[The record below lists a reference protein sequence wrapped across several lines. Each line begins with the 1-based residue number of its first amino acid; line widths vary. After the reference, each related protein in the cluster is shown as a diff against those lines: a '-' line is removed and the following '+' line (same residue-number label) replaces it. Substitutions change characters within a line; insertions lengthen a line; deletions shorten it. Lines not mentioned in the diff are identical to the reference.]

1 MKNNDPF
8 IQAFVVFNSEDDPIL
23 NASQKRLKAKTATLE
38 TDFVL
43 IEGKE
48 VKDGV
53 EISETPT
60 KKIFR
65 GKLPNKKPAVCEHNR
80 VGYRDLERIINRS
93 MLVISRL
100 AKVMVEMEDK
110 FSQTSETVE
119 YLTETFEDK
128 ERNYLEAIDRLKR
141 RVIQLGGPDY
151 DKPPV
156 RRDN

>member
-60 KKIFR
+60 KKI
-65 GKLPNKKPAVCEHNR
+65 
-80 VGYRDLERIINRS
+80 
-93 MLVISRL
+93 
-100 AKVMVEMEDK
+100 
-110 FSQTSETVE
+110 SQ
-119 YLTETFEDK
+119 
-128 ERNYLEAIDRLKR
+128 
-141 RVIQLGGPDY
+141 
-151 DKPPV
+151 
-156 RRDN
+156 

>member
-23 NASQKRLKAKTATLE
+23 NASQKRLEAKTATLK

-60 KKIFR
+60 KKI
-65 GKLPNKKPAVCEHNR
+65 
-80 VGYRDLERIINRS
+80 
-93 MLVISRL
+93 
-100 AKVMVEMEDK
+100 
-110 FSQTSETVE
+110 SQ
-119 YLTETFEDK
+119 
-128 ERNYLEAIDRLKR
+128 
-141 RVIQLGGPDY
+141 
-151 DKPPV
+151 
-156 RRDN
+156 

>member
-8 IQAFVVFNSEDDPIL
+8 IQAFVIFNSEDDPIL

-60 KKIFR
+60 KKI
-65 GKLPNKKPAVCEHNR
+65 
-80 VGYRDLERIINRS
+80 
-93 MLVISRL
+93 
-100 AKVMVEMEDK
+100 
-110 FSQTSETVE
+110 SQ
-119 YLTETFEDK
+119 
-128 ERNYLEAIDRLKR
+128 
-141 RVIQLGGPDY
+141 
-151 DKPPV
+151 
-156 RRDN
+156 

>member
-1 MKNNDPF
+1 VQRMKNNDPF

-60 KKIFR
+60 KKI
-65 GKLPNKKPAVCEHNR
+65 
-80 VGYRDLERIINRS
+80 
-93 MLVISRL
+93 
-100 AKVMVEMEDK
+100 
-110 FSQTSETVE
+110 SQ
-119 YLTETFEDK
+119 
-128 ERNYLEAIDRLKR
+128 
-141 RVIQLGGPDY
+141 
-151 DKPPV
+151 
-156 RRDN
+156 

>member
-8 IQAFVVFNSEDDPIL
+8 IQAFVVFNSKDDPIL

-60 KKIFR
+60 KKI
-65 GKLPNKKPAVCEHNR
+65 
-80 VGYRDLERIINRS
+80 
-93 MLVISRL
+93 
-100 AKVMVEMEDK
+100 
-110 FSQTSETVE
+110 SQ
-119 YLTETFEDK
+119 
-128 ERNYLEAIDRLKR
+128 
-141 RVIQLGGPDY
+141 
-151 DKPPV
+151 
-156 RRDN
+156 